1 MPPALAAAALEIQ
14 QNPIVGKLAHQILH
28 TLKVTPTPSNPDG
41 LDLIREMLGVVA
53 VAEQQIAEQKRRIH
67 YLESLAMTDELTDL
81 INRRGFEDFLIRT
94 LSAAQRYQET
104 GIIAYVDLDNFKQ
117 VNDLHGHAAGDT
129 VLKHVA
135 SILRDNVR
143 GSDLVARMGGD
154 EFVLVL
160 VRCGLHDGRKHI
172 DRLTEVIE
180 RSPVTFGNIQIDIR
194 ASIGVEPYG
203 PNSDAKTLLGRADAA
218 MYQRKRRRAVA

>member
-1 MPPALAAAALEIQ
+1 
-14 QNPIVGKLAHQILH
+14 
-28 TLKVTPTPSNPDG
+28 
-41 LDLIREMLGVVA
+41 
-53 VAEQQIAEQKRRIH
+53 
-67 YLESLAMTDELTDL
+67 
-81 INRRGFEDFLIRT
+81 EDFLIRT
-94 LSAAQRYQET
+94 LSAAERYQET